1 MRTPSVERFA
11 EARGNSPNC
20 RRSFRLPE
28 SNYNVE
34 AGLPA
39 ESANCRDVAGNE
51 PAFSGDQQAHRNAF
65 RFVVVGAMQQVGG
78 PHSHAKTQSRPG
90 SLPGGSTGHEGTH
103 DGVDFAEALVQA
115 ALGGDGVGGDQS
127 GEDADVHFVLDRP
140 ETMLAGRIGKC
151 GTAARREALC
161 VQESAQQKNREEV
174 FHGVPDYQVGKT
186 SVSQGCGRFYGP
198 SSEIDGRLVRVTE
211 GRRWLLAWRNQTE
224 LASRR
229 GVWHRLKR
237 RRSAGF
243 RSRSIDSAP
252 FRRDGRLYFLYLTRA
267 MSSSLVTVTQLLR
280 NLLPIASAVIARCAE
295 GETPSGQ
302 PAGCR
307 RYSLSPFQA
316 EGRRT
321 APPVTGFRGAEPN
334 CGAQ

>member
-39 ESANCRDVAGNE
+39 ESANCHDVAGNE
-51 PAFSGDQQAHRNAF
+51 PAFSGDQQAHRKAL

-78 PHSHAKTQSRPG
+78 PHSRAKTYSGPG
-90 SLPGGSTGHEGTH
+90 SLPGGSAGHEGTH

-151 GTAARREALC
+151 GISVRRKTLC
-161 VQESAQQKNREEV
+161 LHGGAQQKNREEE
-174 FHGVPDYQVGKT
+174 FHGGPQLTGRETTISQRRVGE
-186 SVSQGCGRFYGP
+186 YGP
-198 SSEIDGRLVRVTE
+198 SRGRDGILVRVT
-211 GRRWLLAWRNQTE
+211 GLLCMVTYGLPDAPVSCQ
-224 LASRR
+224 
-229 GVWHRLKR
+229 GHRLR
-237 RRSAGF
+237 DAAANRSQAIAEIAG
-243 RSRSIDSAP
+243 
-252 FRRDGRLYFLYLTRA
+252 YLPRKVFTSWLHLKPR
-267 MSSSLVTVTQLLR
+267 
-280 NLLPIASAVIARCAE
+280 
-295 GETPSGQ
+295 PS
-302 PAGCR
+302 
-307 RYSLSPFQA
+307 
-316 EGRRT
+316 
-321 APPVTGFRGAEPN
+321 
-334 CGAQ
+334 